1 MSGTYGYELDLTKLP
16 EEELEEIR
24 RLNEKVKA
32 LQPLLLYGEFYRLRS
47 PFEGN
52 ETAFMSVSED
62 QSEAIVTH
70 VYGPAQPNMLPVLLP
85 LRGLDPEKDYRDV
98 ESGRIYGGDELM
110 SHGLTIPRTWGDYMA
125 TQLHLVAVK

>member
-1 MSGTYGYELDLTKLP
+1 
-16 EEELEEIR
+16 
-24 RLNEKVKA
+24 
-32 LQPLLLYGEFYRLRS
+32 
-47 PFEGN
+47 
-52 ETAFMSVSED
+52 MSVSED
-62 QSEAIVTH
+62 KNEAIVTH

-125 TQLHLVAVK
+125 TQFHLVAVK